1 MYRWVQ
7 SDKRKGL
14 ILSSLKICGEIFES
28 FNYCSCVHLFLF
40 QQKHIKTN
48 RRLKTITFIET
59 KTIH

>member
-7 SDKRKGL
+7 SDKRKCL
-14 ILSSLKICGEIFES
+14 ILNSLKICREIFES

-48 RRLKTITFIET
+48 RRLKTITFIEP
-59 KTIH
+59 KAIH